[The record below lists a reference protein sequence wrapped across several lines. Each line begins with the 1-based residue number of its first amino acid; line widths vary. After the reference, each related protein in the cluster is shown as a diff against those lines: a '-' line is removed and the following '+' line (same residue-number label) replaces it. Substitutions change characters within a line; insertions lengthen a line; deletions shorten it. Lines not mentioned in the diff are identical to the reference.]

1 MIDLDTTA
9 LDPIVFKIR
18 ALTITDTGS
27 TDESVDITF
36 TIFNSYT
43 PTISPPKSAVTLV
56 DMIIN

>member
-9 LDPIVFKIR
+9 LDPIVFKIK

-27 TDESVDITF
+27 TDESVDITV

-43 PTISPPKSAVTLV
+43 PTISPPTSAATSV
-56 DMIIN
+56 DKDLN